1 MKIGLDLF
9 RSFCVSLLF
18 ALAGL
23 LSMQAHANGIASVN
37 SYVEIISDATN
48 LKARKQDSN
57 NSQRSSSGF
66 DFIITPERTTIC
78 Q

>member
-1 MKIGLDLF
+1 
-9 RSFCVSLLF
+9 
-18 ALAGL
+18 
-23 LSMQAHANGIASVN
+23 MQAHANGIASVN